1 MADRKRFTLD
11 GGGEPG
17 GNGGENGSG
26 EQPNNPG
33 TGGTVD
39 PAAAFSGAAPSGDG
53 GTATGETGK
62 RRRGRP
68 PGSGKAKASASVSID
83 PASVEVLLFN
93 IHGMLAM
100 ATGVQQ
106 LALNET
112 EAGTLAKAVCEV
124 QQFYPTHIS
133 AKSLAWANLIMVGGS
148 IYGTRA
154 VAIWAESQAKQNAA
168 PQQPQDGVTVLRPN
182 NGEGRP
188 FR

>member
-17 GNGGENGSG
+17 GNGGENGGG

-39 PAAAFSGAAPSGDG
+39 PAAAFGGSAPTGDG

-68 PGSGKAKASASVSID
+68 PGSGKAKAHTSSTVD

-93 IHGMLAM
+93 VHAMLAV
-100 ATGVQQ
+100 ATGMDK
-106 LALNET
+106 LAINQT
-112 EAGTLAKAVCEV
+112 EAGTLAQAVCQV
-124 QQFYPTHIS
+124 QQYYPTHIS
-133 AKSLAWANLIMVGGS
+133 AKSMAWANLIMVAGS
-148 IYGTRA
+148 VYGSRA
-154 VAIWAESQAKQNAA
+154 VAIWADNQADKNS
-168 PQQPQDGVTVLRPN
+168 PPRPNDNVTVLNPTQD
-182 NGEGRP
+182 RP